1 MFKLFRK
8 KNEEGFTIAELLIV
22 IVVLGI
28 LAAIA
33 IPSFTGLQKRARRA
47 ELESNGRAIVL
58 ALEMYKIDKGE
69 YPPTG
74 EQIKDLQIK
83 DLTGHLKD
91 YLTNVEQIVEQ
102 ILQTVDSGTYE
113 KDTPKGGYTLTL
125 GHEDDTKV
133 TFVNGVLQPKSQPK
147 SQPES

>member
-33 IPSFTGLQKRARRA
+33 IPSFTGLQERARRA

-58 ALEMYKIDKGE
+58 ALEMYKIDTGK
-69 YPPTG
+69 YPDTV
-74 EQIKDLQIK
+74 EEIDDLQA
-83 DLTGHLKD
+83 
-91 YLTNVEQIVEQ
+91 YLTNVEQI
-102 ILQTVDSGTYE
+102 LKTVDSVTYQ
-113 KDTPKGGYTLTL
+113 TNTSGGYTLTL
-125 GHEDDTKV
+125 GHEDGPKV
-133 TFVNGVLQPKSQPK
+133 TFENGVLQ
-147 SQPES
+147 QPESHQE

>member
-58 ALEMYKIDKGE
+58 ALEMYKIEEGK
-69 YPPTG
+69 YPDTVD
-74 EQIKDLQIK
+74 QID
-83 DLTGHLKD
+83 DLTGSLSLQN
-91 YLTNVEQIVEQ
+91 YLTNVEQILE
-102 ILQTVDSGTYE
+102 TVDSVTYQ
-113 KDTPKGGYTLTL
+113 TTSGGYTLTL
-125 GHEDDTKV
+125 GHEDGTEV
-133 TFVNGVLQPKSQPK
+133 TFENGVLK
-147 SQPES
+147 PE